1 MRARRGQ
8 RERTKRKAPALAAG
22 LLLCLATSPVAAPR
36 TAHAGGPLGPQ
47 GTPIQT
53 SNYTL
58 DLFQGPVLASSRVT
72 GMAGAYSALAE
83 GAEGIPFNA
92 AAASQRYGYSTTR
105 TDWEL
110 TGGVT
115 FPASVAS
122 TDFDNNGK
130 TGFGYHDFVW
140 ATGGGFLQ
148 HDHWGFGAI
157 VSAQS
162 YSLGAPPQLGL
173 DGTGVKDLTVR
184 IFKVDAVASYGFLD
198 DQLHIGGGL
207 RGAVF
212 TAVDT
217 SSGEKLLLG
226 TYGIGAQA
234 GALWR
239 PHHLPLRLGGTIRSP
254 VIGTITS
261 SPNVDQ
267 DPKSGDRVVGR
278 FFLPSGVDLP
288 WELEGG
294 VAIQLGPRPLNIQ
307 WIDEDTVDDPEIEEE
322 RRLIPATSTV
332 PAHLEPSYKSARRV
346 LRRRYRDIP
355 RDKVLLS
362 FSMLVTGPTK
372 GAVGVESM
380 LTQVI
385 DRSGERSSVTLRGG
399 TEVEVVPNRLQLRA
413 GSYMEPTR
421 FRQSSPRLHATTG
434 FEVRVVDW
442 SLFGI
447 FPEDNAFRISGAVD
461 VSREYFGW
469 SLGIGSWF

>member
-1 MRARRGQ
+1 MG
-8 RERTKRKAPALAAG
+8 
-22 LLLCLATSPVAAPR
+22 
-36 TAHAGGPLGPQ
+36 
-47 GTPIQT
+47 
-53 SNYTL
+53 
-58 DLFQGPVLASSRVT
+58 
-72 GMAGAYSALAE
+72 GAYSALAD

-92 AAASQRYGYSTTR
+92 AAASQRYAYSTTR

-110 TGGVT
+110 TGGIT

-122 TDFDNNGK
+122 TDFDNNGRA
-130 TGFGYHDFVW
+130 GFGYRNFVW

-148 HDHWGFGAI
+148 HDHWGFGAN

-162 YSLGAPPQLGL
+162 YSLGKPAQLGL
-173 DGTGVKDLTVR
+173 DRAGVNDLTLR
-184 IFKVDAVASYGFLD
+184 IFKVDLVASYGFFD
-198 DQLHIGGGL
+198 DQLHLGGGA

-217 SSGEKLLLG
+217 SGGEKLLLG
-226 TYGIGAQA
+226 TYGIGAQS
-234 GALWR
+234 GVLWR
-239 PHHLPLRLGGTIRSP
+239 PHRLPLRLGGTIRSP

-261 SPNVDQ
+261 SPNVMQ
-267 DPKSGDRVVGR
+267 DPMTGDHSVGS

-288 WELEGG
+288 WEAEWG
-294 VAIQLGPRPLNIQ
+294 VAVQLGPRPLNIR
-307 WIDEDTVDDPEIEEE
+307 WVDEDKLDDPEIEEE
-322 RRLIPATSTV
+322 RRIISATSKV
-332 PAHLEPSYKSARRV
+332 AAHLEPSYKAARRI
-346 LRRRYRDIP
+346 LRRRYRALP
-355 RDKVLLS
+355 REKVLLS

-385 DRSGERSSVTLRGG
+385 DRSGEKTSVTLRGG

-447 FPEDNAFRISGAVD
+447 FPEDNAFRVSGAVD
-461 VSREYFGW
+461 FSREYFGW
-469 SLGIGSWF
+469 SLGGGSWF

>member
-1 MRARRGQ
+1 MLRASI
-8 RERTKRKAPALAAG
+8 RTKRKARALAAG
-22 LLLCLATSPVAAPR
+22 LLLCPAAVALSHSAF
-36 TAHAGGPLGPQ
+36 AGGPLGAQ
-47 GTPIQT
+47 GSPIQT

-72 GMAGAYSALAE
+72 GMGGAYSALAD

-92 AAASQRYGYSTTR
+92 AAASQRYAYSTTK

-110 TGGVT
+110 TGGIT

-122 TDFDNNGK
+122 TDFDNNGR
-130 TGFGYHDFVW
+130 TGFGYRNFVW

-148 HDHWGFGAI
+148 HDHWGFGAS
-157 VSAQS
+157 VSLQN
-162 YSLGAPPQLGL
+162 YSLGAPQKLAL
-173 DGTGVKDLTVR
+173 DGTGVNDLTIR

-212 TAVDT
+212 NAVDT
-217 SSGEKLLLG
+217 SQVEKLLLG
-226 TYGIGAQA
+226 TYGIGAQ
-234 GALWR
+234 GGVLWR
-239 PHHLPLRLGGTIRSP
+239 PHHLPMRLGGTIRSP

-261 SPNVDQ
+261 SPNVMR
-267 DPKSGDRVVGR
+267 DPATGDHVVGK
-278 FFLPSGVDLP
+278 FYLPSGVDLP
-288 WELEGG
+288 WEAEWG
-294 VAIQLGPRPLNIQ
+294 VAVQLGPRPLNIQ
-307 WIDEDTVDDPEIEEE
+307 WADEDKLDDPEVEEE
-322 RRLIPATSTV
+322 RRTIPATSKD
-332 PAHLEPSYKSARRV
+332 PAHLEPAYKAARRV
-346 LRRRYRDIP
+346 LRRRYRAVP
-355 RDKVLLS
+355 REKVLLS

-421 FRQSSPRLHATTG
+421 FRESTARLHATTG
-434 FEVRVVDW
+434 FELRTIDW
-442 SLFGI
+442 SVFGI
-447 FPEDNAFRISGAVD
+447 FPEDNAFRVSGAVD
-461 VSREYFGW
+461 FSRGYFGW
-469 SLGIGSWF
+469 SLGLGSWF

>member
-1 MRARRGQ
+1 MLRARFRS
-8 RERTKRKAPALAAG
+8 RRKARALAAG
-22 LLLCLATSPVAAPR
+22 LLLCLASVDAR
-36 TAHAGGPLGPQ
+36 AGGPLGPQ
-47 GTPIQT
+47 GTPIRT

-72 GMAGAYSALAE
+72 GMGGAYSALAE

-92 AAASQRYGYSTTR
+92 AAASQRYAYSTTR

-122 TDFDNNGK
+122 TDFDNNGRA
-130 TGFGYHDFVW
+130 GFGYRNFIW

-148 HDHWGFGAI
+148 HDHFGIGAN

-162 YSLGAPPQLGL
+162 YSLGTPAQLGL
-173 DGTGVKDLTVR
+173 DGAGVKDLTIR
-184 IFKVDAVASYGFLD
+184 LFKVDLVASYGLLD

-226 TYGIGAQA
+226 TYGIGAQS
-234 GALWR
+234 GVLWR
-239 PHHLPLRLGGTIRSP
+239 PHRLPLRLGGTIRSP

-261 SPNVDQ
+261 SPNVMQ
-267 DPKSGDRVVGR
+267 DPTTGDHVVGR
-278 FFLPSGVDLP
+278 FYLPSGVDLP
-288 WELEGG
+288 WEAEWG
-294 VAIQLGPRPLNIQ
+294 VAVQLGPRPLNIQ
-307 WIDEDTVDDPEIEEE
+307 WVDEDKLDDTENK
-322 RRLIPATSTV
+322 A
-332 PAHLEPSYKSARRV
+332 ARRI
-346 LRRRYRDIP
+346 LRRRYRAIA
-355 RDKVLLS
+355 REKVLLS

-385 DRSGERSSVTLRGG
+385 DRSGEKTSVTLRGG

-447 FPEDNAFRISGAVD
+447 FPEDNAFRVSGAVD
-461 VSREYFGW
+461 FSREYFGW
-469 SLGIGSWF
+469 SLGLGSWF

>member
-1 MRARRGQ
+1 VLRALFPSR
-8 RERTKRKAPALAAG
+8 RKARALAAG
-22 LLLCLATSPVAAPR
+22 LLLCLASVDAR
-36 TAHAGGPLGPQ
+36 AGGPLGPQ
-47 GTPIQT
+47 GTPIRT

-72 GMAGAYSALAE
+72 GMGGAYSALAE

-92 AAASQRYGYSTTR
+92 AAASQRYAYSTTR

-110 TGGVT
+110 TGGIT

-122 TDFDNNGK
+122 TDFDNNGRA
-130 TGFGYHDFVW
+130 GFGYRNFVW

-148 HDHWGFGAI
+148 HDHFGIGAS

-162 YSLGAPPQLGL
+162 YSLGTPAQLGL
-173 DGTGVKDLTVR
+173 DGAGVKDLTIR
-184 IFKVDAVASYGFLD
+184 IFKVDLVASYGFFD
-198 DQLHIGGGL
+198 DQLHLGGGL

-217 SSGEKLLLG
+217 SGGEKLLLG
-226 TYGIGAQA
+226 TYGVGAQS
-234 GALWR
+234 GVLWR
-239 PHHLPLRLGGTIRSP
+239 PHRLPLRLGGTIRSP

-261 SPNVDQ
+261 SPNVMQ
-267 DPKSGDRVVGR
+267 DPTTGDHAVGR

-288 WELEGG
+288 WEAEWG
-294 VAIQLGPRPLNIQ
+294 VAVQLGPRPLNIQ
-307 WIDEDTVDDPEIEEE
+307 WADEDKLDDPEIEEE
-322 RRLIPATSTV
+322 RRSILATSRV
-332 PAHLEPSYKSARRV
+332 PAHIEPSYKTARRI
-346 LRRRYRDIP
+346 LRRRYRAIP
-355 RDKVLLS
+355 REKVLLS

-385 DRSGERSSVTLRGG
+385 DRSGENTSVTLRGG

-421 FRQSSPRLHATTG
+421 FRQSSARLHATTG

-447 FPEDNAFRISGAVD
+447 FPEDNAFRVSGAVD
-461 VSREYFGW
+461 FSREYFGW
-469 SLGIGSWF
+469 SLGGGSWF

>member
-1 MRARRGQ
+1 VLRTRLPSRQKAR
-8 RERTKRKAPALAAG
+8 ALAAG
-22 LLLCLATSPVAAPR
+22 LLLCLASVDVR
-36 TAHAGGPLGPQ
+36 AGGPLGPQ
-47 GTPIQT
+47 GAPIRT

-72 GMAGAYSALAE
+72 GMGGAYSALAE

-92 AAASQRYGYSTTR
+92 AAASQRYAYSTTR

-110 TGGVT
+110 TGGIT

-122 TDFDNNGK
+122 TDFDNNGRA
-130 TGFGYHDFVW
+130 GFGYRNFVW

-148 HDHWGFGAI
+148 HDHWGIGAS

-162 YSLGAPPQLGL
+162 YSLGTPIQLGL
-173 DGTGVKDLTVR
+173 DGAGVKDLTIRV
-184 IFKVDAVASYGFLD
+184 FKVDLVTSYGFFD
-198 DQLHIGGGL
+198 DQLHLGGGL

-226 TYGIGAQA
+226 TYGIGAQS
-234 GALWR
+234 GVLWR
-239 PHHLPLRLGGTIRSP
+239 PHRLPLRLGGTIRSP

-261 SPNVDQ
+261 SPNVMQ
-267 DPKSGDRVVGR
+267 DPTTGDHVVGR
-278 FFLPSGVDLP
+278 FYLPSGVDLP
-288 WELEGG
+288 WEAEWG
-294 VAIQLGPRPLNIQ
+294 VAVQLGPRPLNIQ
-307 WIDEDTVDDPEIEEE
+307 WVDEDKLDDPE
-322 RRLIPATSTV
+322 
-332 PAHLEPSYKSARRV
+332 ARRI
-346 LRRRYRDIP
+346 LRRRYRAIP
-355 RDKVLLS
+355 REKVLLS

-385 DRSGERSSVTLRGG
+385 DRSGEKTSVTLRGG

-447 FPEDNAFRISGAVD
+447 FPEDNAFRVSGAVD
-461 VSREYFGW
+461 FSREYFGW
-469 SLGIGSWF
+469 SLGLGSWF